1 MFVFVFSFPIFYI
14 IYTMNSF
21 ELISLS
27 RLKSYSKL
35 LQKKYRQT
43 DGKFLVEGI
52 HLVEEALKSDWEVEA
67 IVVSDHGLVKEIGKL
82 ESWDVRQDI
91 ELLECSEREFNKLTD
106 TVTSQGIVAVVKIK
120 YNTLE
125 GFWEKL
131 PERSI
136 IVALD
141 DVADPGNIGTILR
154 TCDWFGVDGVVLSE
168 NSVELYNSKVIRST
182 MGAIFHLPVFI
193 DVDLRST
200 IQDARKAGF
209 NVITTVLD
217 GGKPLNKFSFP
228 ERSIIVFGNET
239 HGISKEIEQMADASI
254 TIPKYGKAESLNVAI
269 SCGII
274 LNAASTY
281 QI

>member
-1 MFVFVFSFPIFYI
+1 
-14 IYTMNSF
+14 
-21 ELISLS
+21 
-27 RLKSYSKL
+27 
-35 LQKKYRQT
+35 
-43 DGKFLVEGI
+43 
-52 HLVEEALKSDWEVEA
+52 LKSDWEVEA

-154 TCDWFGVDGVVLSE
+154 TCDWFGVNGVVLSE

-182 MGAIFHLPVFI
+182 MGAIFHIPILPE
-193 DVDLRST
+193 VDLGLMMEDGKK
-200 IQDARKAGF
+200 QGF
-209 NVITTVLD
+209 KIITTVLD

-228 ERSIIVFGNET
+228 ERPIIVFGNET
-239 HGISKEIEQMADASI
+239 HGVSKEIEQMADASI
-254 TIPKYGKAESLNVAI
+254 TISKYGKAESLNVGI

-274 LNAASTY
+274 LNAIRS
-281 QI
+281 